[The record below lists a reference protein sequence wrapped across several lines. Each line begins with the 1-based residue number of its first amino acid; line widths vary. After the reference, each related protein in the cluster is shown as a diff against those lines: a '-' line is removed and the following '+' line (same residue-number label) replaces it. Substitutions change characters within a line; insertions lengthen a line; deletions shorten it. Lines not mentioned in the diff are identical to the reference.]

1 LSYELK
7 RTPWYLGR
15 RLGFNEKEIT
25 KILFNY
31 QTDQEQKFQILLR
44 WRSHVGMKSTIQKL
58 VIFLELAGYEYDEYK
73 TIITSEDDD
82 AVSIYDKA
90 PDLTRKKEKRRYED
104 YVASDLAINSKGK
117 VSFS

>member
-1 LSYELK
+1 
-7 RTPWYLGR
+7 
-15 RLGFNEKEIT
+15 
-25 KILFNY
+25 
-31 QTDQEQKFQILLR
+31 
-44 WRSHVGMKSTIQKL
+44 M
-58 VIFLELAGYEYDEYK
+58 IFLELAGYEYDEYK

-90 PDLTRKKEKRRYED
+90 PDLTRQKEKRRYED